1 MIGGFNREEN
11 IMNRRTTCM
20 LIGMTLLGLAMV
32 APTQVGFAQSGPLIG
47 SWKLNLDKSKFSPG
61 TAPRSITLIYEQ
73 DGQNIRNIAQ
83 LTDAKGNSLT
93 VVNIHIYDGQPHPS
107 TGDPDYDATA
117 YARVDANTIIF
128 TRLKAGKLIA
138 TATGVVSQDGKTL
151 TITTTGTG
159 TTGGG
164 ATASNVFDKQ

>member
-1 MIGGFNREEN
+1 
-11 IMNRRTTCM
+11 MNRRTTCM

-47 SWKLNLDKSKFSPG
+47 SWKLNLDKSKFGPG
-61 TAPRSITLIYEQ
+61 MAPRSLTLIYEQ
-73 DGQNIRNIAQ
+73 DGQNIRNIGQ

-93 VVNIHIYDGQPHPS
+93 IVNIHNYDGQPHPS

-117 YARVDANTIIF
+117 FTRVDANTFIS

-138 TATGVVSQDGKTL
+138 TGTGVVSQDGKTL
-151 TITTTGTG
+151 TVTITGSG
-159 TTGGG
+159 TTGGA
-164 ATASNVFDKQ
+164 ATTSTGVFDKQ

>member
-1 MIGGFNREEN
+1 
-11 IMNRRTTCM
+11 M

-32 APTQVGFAQSGPLIG
+32 APTQVGFAQSSSLIG

-73 DGQNIRNIAQ
+73 DGQNIRNIGQ
-83 LTDAKGNSLT
+83 ITDAKGNSVT
-93 VVNIHIYDGQPHPS
+93 GVNIHIYDGQPHPS

-117 YARVDANTIIF
+117 YTRVDANTIIF

-138 TATGVVSQDGKTL
+138 TGTLVVSQDGKTL
-151 TITTTGTG
+151 SVTITGSGTS
-159 TTGGG
+159 GGG
-164 ATASNVFDKQ
+164 ATPGTAVFDKQ